1 VHSPYDDLRPDWR
14 PPAYI
19 RLWGLRVV
27 TCSGT
32 PTLQK
37 YKNFETMRQ
46 VHNLL
51 LLTDSITGAQI
62 VTLTEEE
69 IAIELMTKALQIAD

>member
-1 VHSPYDDLRPDWR
+1 
-14 PPAYI
+14 
-19 RLWGLRVV
+19 
-27 TCSGT
+27 
-32 PTLQK
+32 
-37 YKNFETMRQ
+37 MRQ